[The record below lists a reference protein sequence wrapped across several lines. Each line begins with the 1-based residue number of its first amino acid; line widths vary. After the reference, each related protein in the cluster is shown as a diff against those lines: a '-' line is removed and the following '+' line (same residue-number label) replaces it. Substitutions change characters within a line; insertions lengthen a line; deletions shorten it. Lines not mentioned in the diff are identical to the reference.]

1 METAEADDAARSTD
15 ESFILVV
22 LVSGRGGNRKAL
34 GLVYLRVWVYG
45 EGRFPANK
53 NGKVPV
59 RFAGTGQGSFSSR
72 CSRCRI
78 EM

>member
-1 METAEADDAARSTD
+1 METAVADDAARSTD

-34 GLVYLRVWVYG
+34 GLVYVRVWVYG

-53 NGKVPV
+53 NGKV

-78 EM
+78 VM